1 MKITRFIASL
11 YHKQHY
17 DKYFMKKYADKPPL
31 IYYDKKTDCYIHPQK
46 ISEYGCCEYICSE
59 LAKSGVH
66 YSYYLGENRDHAHT
80 ISEVFLL
87 AYNKAEF
94 FSIHKE
100 NEVEYS
106 RQELELIK
114 NLINQGKID
123 RQNVS
128 K

>member
-1 MKITRFIASL
+1 MKITRFIAAL
-11 YHKQHY
+11 YHKRHY
-17 DKYFMKKYADKPPL
+17 DKYFMRKYADKPPL
-31 IYYDKKTDCYIHPQK
+31 IYYDKKTDCYVHP
-46 ISEYGCCEYICSE
+46 
-59 LAKSGVH
+59 KSGLH

-87 AYNKAEF
+87 AYNKAEN

-114 NLINQGKID
+114 SLINQGKID